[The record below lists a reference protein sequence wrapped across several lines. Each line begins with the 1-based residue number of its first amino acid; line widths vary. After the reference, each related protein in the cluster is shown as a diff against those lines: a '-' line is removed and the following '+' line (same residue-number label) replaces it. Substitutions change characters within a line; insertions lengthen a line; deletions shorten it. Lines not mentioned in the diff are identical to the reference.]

1 MIELMENI
9 DEILL
14 EEGILK
20 LDKLKEAWNIQRKTG
35 QKLEDVLR
43 EQNFVSNR
51 DICIAKAKAMGFQ
64 FVDLTQLDFNDDRLI
79 KKVPKSLALKYNL
92 LPVELTDNRLIV
104 VMEDPKDIFALD
116 DLRLA
121 TGMDVEPAYSDPL
134 EIKKL
139 IEKAYEPPKKADR
152 PTESKNFAK
161 KDKDISEEDSAKN
174 LLMTGKAADLI
185 SADNKNISYM
195 KKSILKVITDE
206 GIATEKQLDSVLA
219 AYEKDGGRIADIL
232 ETEEIIDKKALYEK
246 IEKSTGFPCVEIA
259 DASIPEDI
267 LALINDKL
275 ALRYLAVPVEKDGMV
290 LKVAM
295 GDPTNIFSIDDMRL
309 ATGMEIY
316 PLLADAEDIE
326 AFLEKRKP
334 KESKGKKSS
343 DSHKS
348 VKDDIK
354 PMDFE
359 EEIKKVNEE
368 IQVEINEDSVEET
381 VDISAVQNAPIVKM
395 VNLIFSKAIT
405 NKSSDIH
412 IEPYEDCVL
421 VRNRIDGQLVEVM
434 KHDRKIH
441 AALIA
446 RIKIISGL
454 NIAEKRLPQDG
465 RISIKIDSRDY
476 DMRVSILPAIYGEK
490 AVIRLADKEGFN
502 MGKQELGFFEDDLE
516 KFDSI
521 LAHPHGIVLVTG
533 PTGSGKSTTLYTA
546 LKELCKP
553 NINILTVE
561 DPVECTIRGINQV
574 QVNSKAGLNFAV
586 ALRAFL
592 RQDPDIIMVGE
603 IRDGETADIAM
614 RAAITGHL
622 VLSTLHTNDA
632 SSSITRMID
641 MGIEPYLIS
650 SSLVGVIAQRLVRR
664 LCEKCMEEYTPNE
677 AEKAVLKAAEGDDAK
692 IKRAVGCPDCNNTG
706 YKGRIAIYEIM
717 TLNNEMVELIS
728 RNVPAK
734 LIKEAAIKNGMRT
747 LRDNCSKLV
756 LNGVTSMDELS
767 RVTYAQEG

>member
-1 MIELMENI
+1 MIELDEKI

-14 EEGILK
+14 EDGILK
-20 LDKLKEAWNIQRKTG
+20 LDKLKEAWSIQRKTG
-35 QKLEDVLR
+35 QKLEDVLK
-43 EQNFVSNR
+43 EQNYVTDR
-51 DICIAKAKAMGFQ
+51 DICAAKAKSMGLEFI
-64 FVDLTQLDFNDDRLI
+64 DL
-79 KKVPKSLALKYNL
+79 KKFELKNSQAENKIPKSLALKYGL
-92 LPVELTDNRLIV
+92 LPIDIVDNKLSV
-104 VMEDPKDIFALD
+104 VMKDPRDIFALD
-116 DLRLA
+116 DLRIA
-121 TGMDVEPAYSDPL
+121 TGM
-134 EIKKL
+134 EIKPMYAEPSEIKIL
-139 IEKAYEPPKKADR
+139 IDKVYEDKKKPAAEVK
-152 PTESKNFAK
+152 PLNA
-161 KDKDISEEDSAKN
+161 EETAKN
-174 LLMTGKAADLI
+174 LSIVKKVAKALAT
-185 SADNKNISYM
+185 DNDDTSYM
-195 KKSILKVITDE
+195 HKSILKLLTDE
-206 GIATEKQLDSVLA
+206 GLITIEQLDKALKIH
-219 AYEKDGGRIADIL
+219 ENEGGRIAEIL
-232 ETEEIIDKKALYEK
+232 EKEGI
-246 IEKSTGFPCVEIA
+246 IEKKTVYEMLEKKTGIPCIELTDVT
-259 DASIPEDI
+259 IPDDV
-267 LALINDKL
+267 LSLVNDKL
-275 ALRYLAVPVEKDGMV
+275 ARRHLAIPIEKDGMN

-295 GDPTNIFSIDDMRL
+295 SDPTNIFSIDDMRL

-316 PLLADAEDIE
+316 PVLADSEDIE
-326 AFLEKRKP
+326 AFLDKRKP
-334 KESKGKKSS
+334 KELKDIKGAN
-343 DSHKS
+343 SHKETENN
-348 VKDDIK
+348 KK
-354 PMDFE
+354 PIDFE
-359 EEIKKVNEE
+359 AEIKKVNEE
-368 IQVEINEDSVEET
+368 IDIEIHEDVSEET
-381 VDISAVQNAPIVKM
+381 VDVSAVQNAPIVKM
-395 VNLIFSKAIT
+395 VNLIFSKAIQ

-412 IEPYEDCVL
+412 LEPYEDCVL

-441 AALIA
+441 PALIA

-465 RISIKIDSRDY
+465 RISIKIDSREF
-476 DMRVSILPAIYGEK
+476 DMRVSILPTMFGEK

-502 MGKQELGFFEDDLE
+502 MGKQELGFFDDDLQ

-586 ALRAFL
+586 ALRSFL

-632 SSSITRMID
+632 SSTITRMID
-641 MGIEPYLIS
+641 MGIEPYMIS

-664 LCEKCMEEYTPNE
+664 LCTKCMEEYSPNVNE
-677 AEKAVLKAAEGDDAK
+677 RLILKLAEEDDVKIKKAA
-692 IKRAVGCPDCNNTG
+692 GCPSCNNTG

-717 TLNNEMVELIS
+717 TFNNEMVELIS
-728 RNVPAK
+728 KNAPANA
-734 LIKEAAIKNGMRT
+734 IKEAAIRNGMRT

-756 LNGVTSMDELS
+756 LQGVSTMDELF
-767 RVTYAQEG
+767 RVTYAQE